1 MKKCRPVTEG
11 YVTKEVCDEWPVQR
25 CDVEVRNVSKVT
37 PDTKCWKE
45 PREVCGP
52 VGCGVKDVSSGIITV
67 SVTDIQCPATQSG
80 LQERD
85 QDPGGGSP
93 GGEL

>member
-1 MKKCRPVTEG
+1 MGYDVFKVTDEVPNCRTELMKKCRPVTEG

-25 CDVEVRNVSKVT
+25 CDVEARNVSKVT

-52 VGCGVKDVSSGIITV
+52 VGCGVKNVSSGMYYC
-67 SVTDIQCPATQSG
+67 SSH
-80 LQERD
+80 
-85 QDPGGGSP
+85 
-93 GGEL
+93 